1 MLAELEPRVRE
12 LERNRQTFTAFLET
26 LDDEQ
31 WNEPI
36 GEEQYTAR
44 QTLAHLAGAAKS
56 MTRMGQNWIAGNQNY
71 LRPDFDLNYYNARQQ
86 QKRAQLSNAELLE
99 EWQAAHRDL
108 IAFMETVR
116 EEDLDKRGEHP
127 TAKNIPLRN
136 LFLVITTH
144 EADHIRLVMDTLSG

>member
-1 MLAELEPRVRE
+1 MLAELESRVRE

-26 LDDEQ
+26 LHDEQ

-56 MTRMGQNWIAGNQNY
+56 MTRMGQNWVAGNENY
-71 LRPDFDLNYYNARQQ
+71 LRPDFDLNYFNARQQ
-86 QKRAQLSNAELLE
+86 QKRAQLSTAELLE
-99 EWQAAHRDL
+99 EWHAAHHDL

-127 TAKNIPLRN
+127 TVKHTTLRN
-136 LFLVITTH
+136 LFVVITTH
-144 EADHIRLVMDTLSG
+144 EADHIRLVMEAFAG